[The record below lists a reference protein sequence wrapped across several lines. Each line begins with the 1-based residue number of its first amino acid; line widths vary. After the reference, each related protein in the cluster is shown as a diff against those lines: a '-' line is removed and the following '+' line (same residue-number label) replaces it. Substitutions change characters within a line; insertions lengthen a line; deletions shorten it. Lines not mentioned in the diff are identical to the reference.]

1 MPYWG
6 YPNGQIPGDKMALYR
21 GCLLRADAARQAYA
35 LQAAYMAATG
45 KPLVI
50 LEGYRDLTRQ
60 KYLRNL
66 YLSGRGNI
74 AAVPG
79 LSNHGWGLACDFA
92 PPLNSSGTNE
102 HRWMR
107 QNAPLWGFDWA
118 RGKADG
124 EPWHWEYGN
133 VPVSHWASLDV
144 TPIDRNDMA
153 DITEDQMNRIAQ
165 KAAETTWN
173 ILLENAAN
181 GQPTKAGDLLRYG
194 ELSDIIRRD
203 ETIDGVWNKRVQH
216 PLARN
221 EDGTLQDVTT
231 GDLLRYEPAEHE
243 GTRAAV
249 GKLGT
254 LQFTD
259 KQLATIGAGVKP
271 IDEDRL
277 VTKIINGVKG
287 IFGRAAA

>member
-1 MPYWG
+1 MGYWG
-6 YPNGQIPGDKMALYR
+6 YPNGQIPNDKMALYR
-21 GCLLRADAARQAYA
+21 GCLLRADAAAQAYA
-35 LQAAYMAATG
+35 LQDAYTRATG

-92 PPLNSSGTNE
+92 APLNSSGSEE

-107 QNAPLWGFDWA
+107 QNAPLFGFDWA
-118 RGKADG
+118 RGKADN

-133 VPVSHWASLDV
+133 VPVSRWASLDV

-153 DITEDQMNRIAQ
+153 DITEGQMQRIAV
-165 KAAETTWN
+165 
-173 ILLENAAN
+173 ILLDTEIQTPLGPRLVKHALGDALLLGQANANSIAEV
-181 GQPTKAGDLLRYG
+181 PDKTWDVLV
-194 ELSDIIRRD
+194 D
-203 ETIDGVWNKRVQH
+203 H
-216 PLARN
+216 PLAKN
-221 EDGTLQDVTT
+221 EDGTPLKVRLGDVAK
-231 GDLLRYEPAEHE
+231 YEPLEHQN
-243 GTRAAV
+243 TRDAIA
-249 GKLGT
+249 KLGT

-271 IDEDRL
+271 IDEASL
-277 VTKIINGVKG
+277 VKKIVDGVRAL
-287 IFGRAAA
+287 FGRAAA